1 MAARKAKTKPQKKP
15 AARTRAK
22 TSPLATYR
30 AKRDFSRT
38 PEPSGASVAPGHR
51 LIIQHHFATRD
62 HYDLRLETDGV
73 LKSWAVTRGPS
84 ADPHDRRLAV
94 RTEDHPLDYAT
105 FEGLIP
111 KGQYGGGTVI
121 LWEYTTFTPLNGD
134 PGAAI
139 DKGEIKFLAHGARMR
154 GRWVLVRMKPRPG
167 EKRENWLLIK
177 ERDEFAEDDDGL
189 TARFPDSVS
198 TARSRAEIE
207 RGLPLHETTPL
218 PLVGRGR
225 GRGSGDQRKDSPT
238 PHPNPPP
245 QGGREQKHA
254 ALPAFVPPQ
263 LCTQVEAPPEGADW
277 LYELKYDGYRLQLA
291 LAHGQARLYTRAGL
305 DWTQK
310 FGAIAADA
318 ASLKCRSALIDGE
331 AVVTNAKGVSDFP
344 GLVAA
349 LEQHRSG
356 DIALMAFDLLS
367 LDGADLRARP
377 LRERKEKLAS
387 LLKTAGHNIRFAAH
401 IERDGKATFDAAVAA
416 GAEGIIAKR
425 ADAPYRSGRTHSW
438 LKIKGYPRTDVLI
451 VGYKPSTRHELFAS
465 LHAALEE
472 GGELR
477 YIGGVGT
484 GFSDETRKAIFA
496 RLTADAG
503 PQPASLSGEIPR
515 GLKFLK
521 TPLRAEIRFGGWTGS
536 GQLRQARFLALRED
550 LPVPKTTTPA
560 SRQSKTTPAPRLD
573 EKPMVI
579 THPDR
584 VVYPEDGV
592 TKGEIADY
600 YAAVAD
606 RILPHLQDRP
616 ISIVR
621 APDNIEET
629 FFQRHP
635 LKGMSRGIVVI
646 PQAGDES
653 YIALDGALGLRTAAQ
668 FGAIELHGWMS
679 RLDRIDYPDRLVFD
693 LDPDEAMQFADVK
706 KAAREIAGHLEDV
719 GLRSWPMISGG
730 KGVHVVAP
738 LDRSLAFEETE
749 IFAQGFAAGLA
760 EQTPAKF
767 VANMSKARR
776 KGKIFVDWLRNKR
789 TATAILPWSLRAR
802 KGATVAVPLS
812 WDALARVKSAA
823 AYDIRSARKRPDP
836 WDDFFKTKQTI
847 PKAALDFMKKRR

>member
-1 MAARKAKTKPQKKP
+1 MMAARKVGARPHKKSATRPGKGGAKTNL
-15 AARTRAK
+15 
-22 TSPLATYR
+22 LATYR

-38 PEPSGASVAPGHR
+38 PEPSGATVTPGHR

-62 HYDLRLETDGV
+62 HYDLRLETEGV

-111 KGQYGGGTVI
+111 KEQYGGGTVI

-134 PGAAI
+134 AGDAI

-177 ERDEFAEDDDGL
+177 ERDEFAEGDDSL
-189 TARFPDSVS
+189 TARFPNSVS
-198 TARSRAEIE
+198 TERSREEIE
-207 RGLPLHETTPL
+207 KGKPALGRTPL
-218 PLVGRGR
+218 PLE
-225 GRGSGDQRKDSPT
+225 
-238 PHPNPPP
+238 
-245 QGGREQKHA
+245 GRERA
-254 ALPAFVPPQ
+254 PALPAFVAPQ
-263 LCTQVEAPPEGADW
+263 LCTQVETPPAGDDW

-291 LAHGQARLYTRAGL
+291 VADGKARLHTRTGL
-305 DWTQK
+305 DWTRK
-310 FGAIAADA
+310 FGAVAADA
-318 ASLKCRSALIDGE
+318 ARLKCKSALIDGE
-331 AVVTNAKGVSDFP
+331 AIVMNAKGVSDFP

-356 DIALMAFDLLS
+356 DIALMAFDLLF
-367 LDGADLRARP
+367 LDGADMREKP
-377 LRERKEKLAS
+377 LHQRKRKLAA
-387 LLKTAGHNIRFAAH
+387 LLETAPHNIRFAAH
-401 IERDGKATFDAAVAA
+401 MESEGKATFDAAIAA
-416 GAEGIIAKR
+416 GAEGVIAKR
-425 ADAPYRSGRTHSW
+425 RDAPYRSGRTHSW
-438 LKIKGYPRTDVLI
+438 LKIKGYPRADVLI

-472 GGELR
+472 GDELR
-477 YIGGVGT
+477 YIGGIGT
-484 GFSDETRKAIFA
+484 GFSEQTRKAIYA
-496 RLTADAG
+496 KLTADAG
-503 PQPASLSGEIPR
+503 PQPAGLHGEIPR
-515 GLKFLK
+515 GLEFLR

-550 LPVPKTTTPA
+550 LPVPKTTEPA
-560 SRQSKTTPAPRLD
+560 APRVARRAAAPEPKAD
-573 EKPMVI
+573 EKPVLI

-584 VVYPEDGV
+584 VVYPDDGV

-606 RILPHLQDRP
+606 RILRHLRDRP
-616 ISIVR
+616 VSIVR
-621 APDNIEET
+621 APVNIAET

-635 LKGMSRGIVVI
+635 LKGMTRGIIEI
-646 PQAGDES
+646 PQAGDEA
-653 YIALDGALGLRTAAQ
+653 YMALDGALGLRTAAQ

-693 LDPDEAMQFADVK
+693 LDPDEAVPFSAVRN
-706 KAAREIAGHLEDV
+706 AARKIAGHLADV
-719 GLRSWPMISGG
+719 GLKSWPMISGG

-738 LDRSLAFEETE
+738 LDRSLPFSETE

-760 EQTPAKF
+760 EQAPQEF
-767 VANMSKARR
+767 VATMSKARR

-789 TATAILPWSLRAR
+789 SATAILPWSLRAR

-812 WDALARVKSAA
+812 WDALSRVKSPA

-836 WDDFFKTKQTI
+836 WDEFFETEQTI
-847 PKAALDFMKKRR
+847 PKAALDFMKRRR

>member
-1 MAARKAKTKPQKKP
+1 MVARKI
-15 AARTRAK
+15 RAK
-22 TSPLATYR
+22 PGPLATYR

-38 PEPSGASVAPGHR
+38 PEPSGATVAPGHR
-51 LIIQHHFATRD
+51 LIVQHHFATRD

-134 PGAAI
+134 PGDAI

-154 GRWVLVRMKPRPG
+154 GRWVLVRMKTK

-198 TARSRAEIE
+198 TERSREEIE
-207 RGLPLHETTPL
+207 RGISRHETTPL
-218 PLVGRGR
+218 PLVGRGG
-225 GRGSGDQRKDSPT
+225 GRGSGDHRKGSPT
-238 PHPNPPP
+238 PHPTGEIGEADFCRPPP
-245 QGGREQKHA
+245 QAGREQKRP

-263 LCTQVEAPPEGADW
+263 LCTQVETPPEGADW
-277 LYELKYDGYRLQLA
+277 LHELKYDGYRLQLA
-291 LAHGQARLYTRAGL
+291 VAGGKARLYTRSGL

-310 FGAIAADA
+310 FGAVAADA

-331 AVVTNAKGVSDFP
+331 AIVMNAKGVSDFP

-349 LEQHRSG
+349 LEQHRAG
-356 DIALMAFDLLS
+356 DIVLMAFDLLE

-377 LRERKEKLAS
+377 LRERKKKLAA
-387 LLKTAGHNIRFAAH
+387 LLKTAGRNIRFATH
-401 IERDGKATFDAAVAA
+401 IEGDGKATFDAAVAA

-425 ADAPYRSGRTHSW
+425 ADAPYRSGRTLSW

-451 VGYKPSTRHELFAS
+451 VGYKPSTKHELFAS

-472 GGELR
+472 SDELR
-477 YIGGVGT
+477 YIGGIGT
-484 GFSDETRKAIFA
+484 GFSDEARKAIFA
-496 RLTADAG
+496 KLKADAG
-503 PQPASLSGEIPR
+503 PQPANLRGEIPR
-515 GLKFLK
+515 GLKFLR

-560 SRQSKTTPAPRLD
+560 NLGRKATTAAPSAD
-573 EKPMVI
+573 EKPVVI

-584 VVYPEDGV
+584 VVYPQDGV
-592 TKGEIADY
+592 TKGEVADY
-600 YAAVAD
+600 YDAVAD
-606 RILPHLQDRP
+606 RILRYLKDRP
-616 ISIVR
+616 VSIVR
-621 APDNIEET
+621 APDNIGET

-635 LKGMSRGIVVI
+635 LKGMSRGIIEI
-646 PQAGDES
+646 PQAGGDS
-653 YIALDGALGLRTAAQ
+653 YMALDGALGLRTAAQ

-693 LDPDEAMQFADVK
+693 LDPDEAMPFAEVK
-706 KAAREIAGHLEDV
+706 NAARQIAGHLEDV
-719 GLRSWPMISGG
+719 GLKSWPMISGG
-730 KGVHVVAP
+730 KGVHVVVP
-738 LDRSLAFEETE
+738 LDRSLPFEETE
-749 IFAQGFAAGLA
+749 IFAEGFARGLA
-760 EQTPAKF
+760 EQAPEKF

-789 TATAILPWSLRAR
+789 AATAILPWSLRAR

-812 WDALARVKSAA
+812 WDGLARVKSAT
-823 AYDIRSARKRPDP
+823 AYDIRSARKRSDP

-847 PKAALDFMKKRR
+847 PKAALDFMRRR